1 MLKIAI
7 EYNLF
12 FMHQDNRQLV
22 TAIVSYGMSGSI
34 FHAPL
39 LHAHRGFLLKT
50 ILQRNSNSA
59 LEKYPYVTVA
69 KTYNE
74 LLSDKE
80 IELIVVNTPDKTHFE
95 FASRALDAGK
105 HVIVEKPFTT
115 TVSDGEKL
123 IALAKEKGR
132 LLSVFQNRRWDGDF
146 LTVQKIMQQ
155 KLLGR
160 LVEYE
165 AHFDRY
171 RNYIQDSWKESPEHQ
186 TGTLYNLGSHLIDQ
200 ALVLFGMPE
209 AVYADIRI
217 MRTNGRVDDAFDLKL
232 YYKDI
237 KVTLKAGYLV
247 REPGPKFL
255 VHGTE
260 GSFVKYGI
268 DPQEEDLKQGRIPDE
283 DGWGTE
289 PESEWGVLN
298 TNINGIHIRKKIET
312 VAGGYIDYYSNIIDV
327 VRKGAELAV
336 KPEEALDVIR
346 IIEASYRS
354 SEKRKLVSLTS

>member
-1 MLKIAI
+1 
-7 EYNLF
+7 
-12 FMHQDNRQLV
+12 MHQNHKHV
-22 TAIVSYGMSGSI
+22 TTAIVSYGMSGSI

-39 LHAHRGFLLKT
+39 LHSHRGFFLKT
-50 ILQRNSNSA
+50 ILQRHSNSA
-59 LEKYPYVTVA
+59 LEKYPYITIA
-69 KTYNE
+69 RSYEE

-80 IELIVVNTPDKTHFE
+80 IQLIVVNTPDNTHFD
-95 FASRALDAGK
+95 FAYKALDAGK

-115 TVSDGEKL
+115 TVRDGEKL
-123 IALAKEKGR
+123 IAFAKKKER

-146 LTVQKIMQQ
+146 LTVQKIIRQN
-155 KLLGR
+155 LLGR

-209 AVYADIRI
+209 AVFADIRI
-217 MRTNGRVDDAFDLKL
+217 MRTGGMVDDAFDLKL
-232 YYKDI
+232 YYKDV

-247 REPGPKFL
+247 REPGPKFM

-268 DPQEEDLKQGRIPDE
+268 DPQEEDLKQGRLPE
-283 DGWGTE
+283 EKEWGTE
-289 PESEWGVLN
+289 PESDWGIMN
-298 TNINGIHIRKKIET
+298 TNINDIPVRKKIET
-312 VAGGYIDYYSNIIDV
+312 VAGCYIDFYSNIFDAITRGSDLT
-327 VRKGAELAV
+327 VR
-336 KPEEALDVIR
+336 PEEALNVIR
-346 IIEASYRS
+346 IIEAAYRS
-354 SEKRKLVSLTS
+354 SAGRQLVSFTT